1 MQISKR
7 VVIQTHTAS
16 AARASAIRASAV
28 RASAIKASA
37 VRVSAARA
45 SASTA
50 SAVRAAA
57 HYVPRMKGGRFRRGR
72 CACVCQGM
80 GKKENEIQSN
90 QPSLTFLNRTIPKS
104 HSKIF
109 ENDWLDWIGWFKL
122 KLKNG

>member
-7 VVIQTHTAS
+7 VVIQTHTTS

-57 HYVPRMKGGRFRRGR
+57 HCVQRMKGGALQALEM
-72 CACVCQGM
+72 CMCVSGDEQER
-80 GKKENEIQSN
+80 K
-90 QPSLTFLNRTIPKS
+90 
-104 HSKIF
+104 
-109 ENDWLDWIGWFKL
+109 
-122 KLKNG
+122 